1 VKERNMLPYQQDRKI
16 EKLLEN
22 LFGDDDESTLEDVG
36 ILRLPGLPRPS
47 YSCCTYNY
55 ASFNG

>member
-1 VKERNMLPYQQDRKI
+1 MLPYQQDRKL

-36 ILRLPGLPRPS
+36 ILRLPGLPRPFT
-47 YSCCTYNY
+47 SCCNYNY
-55 ASFNG
+55 GSFN